1 MHRGKFGEI
10 DVETKKIIITG
21 ANGFIGSNLTRLFLK
36 NGYDVHII
44 LRRSS
49 DLWRI
54 EEIMSDVNAF
64 YIVKSSKEEFSDI
77 FRSVKPDFLINAIG
91 ADQKKNTRDET
102 STWIGNFDSLIN
114 ITAALK
120 NWPNTFLIQL
130 GSSFEYGRTT
140 LKNNPL
146 NEDSACEPVS
156 EYGITK
162 LLATDYLKYL
172 WDNRILRSASL
183 RIFNVYGQYEG
194 PERLIPDI
202 ILKTIRGSKI
212 VLKNPK
218 VSRDFIHITD
228 VVDAVKLI
236 VAKEDHINDNKFEV
250 LNVGSGE
257 AHTVEEVANYI
268 RDITGSILP
277 IELNQSDIRPENSFP
292 GPIADIGKARS
303 ELGWK
308 PRLTL
313 EEGLKTTVNWFR
325 QNIQL
330 YEKL

>member
-1 MHRGKFGEI
+1 MHHGRFGEI

-36 NGYDVHII
+36 NGYEVHII

-146 NEDSACEPVS
+146 NEESACEPVS

-172 WDNRILRSASL
+172 WNNKILRSASL
-183 RIFNVYGQYEG
+183 RIFNVYGQYEA

-202 ILKTIRGSKI
+202 ILKTIRDSKI

-277 IELNQSDIRPENSFP
+277 TEVSPSDIRPENSFP

-313 EEGLKTTVNWFR
+313 EEGLKITINWFR

>member
-1 MHRGKFGEI
+1 M
-10 DVETKKIIITG
+10 ETKKIIITG
-21 ANGFIGSNLTRLFLK
+21 ANGFIGSNLARQFLK

-44 LRRSS
+44 VRRSS

-54 EEIMSDVNAF
+54 EEIMSEVNVF
-64 YIVKSSKEEFSDI
+64 YVTRSSKVEFSDI
-77 FRSVKPDFLINAIG
+77 FLLVKPDFLINAIG
-91 ADQKKNTRDET
+91 ADQKKNIKDEA
-102 STWIGNFDSLIN
+102 STWLGNIDSLIN
-114 ITAALK
+114 ITSALK
-120 NWPNTFLIQL
+120 NWPSTFLIQL
-130 GSSFEYGRTT
+130 GSSFEYGRST

-146 NEDSACEPVS
+146 NEESACEPVS

-162 LLATDYLKYL
+162 LLATEYLKYL
-172 WDNRILRSASL
+172 WTNRILRSACVRL
-183 RIFNVYGQYEG
+183 FNVYGQYED

-202 ILKTIRGSKI
+202 VLKTLNGSKV

-218 VSRDFIHITD
+218 VFRDFIHITD
-228 VVDAVKLI
+228 AVEAVKLI
-236 VAKEDHINDNKFEV
+236 VAREDHINDNKFKV
-250 LNVGSGE
+250 LNVGSGK

-277 IELNQSDIRPENSFP
+277 IEVSPSDIRPENSFP

-313 EEGLKTTVNWFR
+313 EEGLKITINWFR

>member
-1 MHRGKFGEI
+1 M
-10 DVETKKIIITG
+10 ETKKIIITG
-21 ANGFIGSNLTRLFLK
+21 ASGFIGSNLTRRLLK

-44 LRRSS
+44 VRRSS

-54 EEIMSDVNAF
+54 EEIMSEVNAF
-64 YIVKSSKEEFSDI
+64 YVTRSSKEEFSDI
-77 FRSVKPDFLINAIG
+77 FLLVKPDFLINAIG
-91 ADQKKNTRDET
+91 ADQKKNIRDEA
-102 STWIGNFDSLIN
+102 STWLGNFDSLIN
-114 ITAALK
+114 ITSALK
-120 NWPNTFLIQL
+120 NWPSTFLIQL
-130 GSSFEYGRTT
+130 GSSFEYGRST

-146 NEDSACEPVS
+146 NEESACEPVS

-162 LLATDYLKYL
+162 LLATEYLKYL
-172 WDNRILRSASL
+172 WNNRILRSACV

-202 ILKTIRGSKI
+202 VLKTLIGSKV

-228 VVDAVKLI
+228 VVEAVKLI
-236 VAKEDHINDNKFEV
+236 MAREDHINDNKFEV

-268 RDITGSILP
+268 MDITGSILP
-277 IELNQSDIRPENSFP
+277 TEVSPSDIRPENSFP
-292 GPIADIGKARS
+292 GPIADIGKAKS
-303 ELGWK
+303 ELGWE

-313 EEGLKTTVNWFR
+313 EEGLKITVNWFR
-325 QNIQL
+325 ENIQL